1 MYFTNCRGWGGGGR
15 EKTLTLD
22 VISLKGW
29 MWMAKGS
36 FSLLSSPLV
45 AGTAFIVLQ
54 KTLWFG
60 VNLVRLLGREGRGGT
75 TGVEG
80 MMLRLS
86 SILTG
91 WRLGSL

>member
-1 MYFTNCRGWGGGGR
+1 MLISYVRLDHTLHWINYGIQINISSIYFINCRGLGER
-15 EKTLTLD
+15 EGQKTLTLD

-54 KTLWFG
+54 NTL
-60 VNLVRLLGREGRGGT
+60 
-75 TGVEG
+75 
-80 MMLRLS
+80 
-86 SILTG
+86 
-91 WRLGSL
+91 